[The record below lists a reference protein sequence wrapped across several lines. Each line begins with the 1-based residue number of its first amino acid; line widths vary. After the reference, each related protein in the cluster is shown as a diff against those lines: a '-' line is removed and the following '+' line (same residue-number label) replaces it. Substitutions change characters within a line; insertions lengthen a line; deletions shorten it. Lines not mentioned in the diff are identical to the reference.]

1 MSPPSPAAG
10 VSDYATEEVSLRR
23 PIRYAYLVSTSYSG
37 TTLLSI
43 LLDSHPAIVSIG
55 ELANSIR
62 EAIEAGRHTE
72 YPCSCGAPIRGCS
85 FFGEVKRLCAQQGVE
100 LDLHDFGVRL
110 GHRMGPNARRLL
122 FGWPTHLVW
131 LAHARSALLNQL
143 PPYRRHVN
151 HVFTRSIAIARA
163 ALDVSEK
170 DVFLDASKGVARV
183 PYLYRRSELDLRVI
197 HIVRDV
203 RAFVHSNRRR
213 KLRRTDRTAR
223 SWVRTHANALR
234 LASLVGGDRYLRL
247 RWEDF
252 CSHPDESLDRICHF
266 LGVEPTE
273 LIARVN
279 EQPHHVIG
287 NRMRLHPVGSIRS
300 DESWREV
307 MSSQQLATCERVA
320 GRMNRQ
326 FGYE

>member
-1 MSPPSPAAG
+1 
-10 VSDYATEEVSLRR
+10 LRP

-55 ELANSIR
+55 ELDNTIR
-62 EAIEAGRHTE
+62 EAVEAGRHME
-72 YPCSCGAPIRGCS
+72 YPCSCGAPIRACS
-85 FFGEVKRLCAQQGVE
+85 FFSEVKRRCAQQGVE
-100 LDLHDFGVRL
+100 LDLHDFGVSL
-110 GHRMGPNARRLL
+110 GHRMGPNSRKLL
-122 FGWPTHLVW
+122 FGWPTHLAW
-131 LAHARSALLNQL
+131 LAHVRSALLNQL

-151 HVFTRSIAIARA
+151 HVFNRSIAIARA
-163 ALDVSEK
+163 ALDVGEK

-183 PYLYRRSELDLRVI
+183 PYLHRRSELDLRVI

-203 RAFVHSNRRR
+203 RAFVQSNRRR
-213 KLRRTDRTAR
+213 EPRRTDRTAR
-223 SWVRTHANALR
+223 SWVRTHANAMR
-234 LASLVGGDRYLRL
+234 LASLVGEDRYFRL

-252 CSHPDESLDRICHF
+252 CLHPDESLDRICHF
-266 LGVEPTE
+266 LGTAPTE

-287 NRMRLHPVGSIRS
+287 NRMRLKPVGSIRS

-307 MSSQQLATCERVA
+307 MTSRQLAVCERVA
-320 GRMNRQ
+320 GRMNRL
-326 FGYE
+326 FGYR